1 MQHIITQKDGLEKAI
16 KLAIKEQ
23 RFQLTEPLENVLIRY
38 QFAYDKRMAFLRT
51 GIELYKV
58 RFDVVE
64 AIVKEY
70 GVSIKQAYLDYANA
84 SKLLDNAPSI
94 TKKEVSFDMQ
104 IEQIEEDM
112 MLCRKEKDLRSLS
125 ALHKVKADLL
135 KNYPQANIVDWLSIS
150 FPQIRAI
157 FRPELLN
164 TKVIENPKELQ
175 ALNEKLKA
183 KYKEKSASEFIN
195 SMATDVE
202 YTETRN
208 S

>member
-1 MQHIITQKDGLEKAI
+1 MQHIITQKDGFEKAI

-51 GIELYKV
+51 GTELHKV
-58 RFDVVE
+58 RFDVME
-64 AIVKEY
+64 AIVREFQ
-70 GVSIKQAYLDYANA
+70 VSIKQAYLDYANS

-157 FRPELLN
+157 FKPELLN

-175 ALNEKLKA
+175 SLNEKLKA

-202 YTETRN
+202 YAETRN